1 MNVMSPP
8 QHLMLSAAH
17 SGWTRAA
24 RLVAFGGRRA
34 LLASVALAL
43 VLAACSPR
51 GNSTQNRRPDIGSQA
66 DVVQASQYWSER
78 FNANPGDEKA
88 AYAYSRAL
96 AAQDQRA
103 QTVAVLQKAVLANG
117 SSNFLKGE
125 LGKAMAANGQFTEA
139 LSVLAQ
145 AHSPDRPDWR
155 LLSAQGAIYDQIGRA
170 ETAREHYQ
178 SALLIAP
185 GEASVL
191 SNLGLSYALSG
202 DLTAAETYLRQATA
216 TSKSDERARQ
226 NLALVIGLQGRFDEA
241 EIIARKDLPPEQ
253 AEKNISLLRGLL
265 KQANTWETIRN
276 GGKDVPGSSSVTGA
290 KAPAQ
295 ASGQTSGPLSLLQR

>member
-1 MNVMSPP
+1 MNIMPPPGSPFLRATP
-8 QHLMLSAAH
+8 PRPA
-17 SGWTRAA
+17 RAA
-24 RLVAFGGRRA
+24 WPFVPGGGRS
-34 LLASVALAL
+34 LLAGVALAL
-43 VLAACSPR
+43 VLTACSPR
-51 GNSTQNRRPDIGSQA
+51 GNSTQNRRPDIGSLA

-170 ETAREHYQ
+170 DTAREHYQ

-202 DLTAAETYLRQATA
+202 DLNAAETYLRQATA
-216 TSKSDERARQ
+216 TGKSDERARQ

-241 EIIARKDLPPEQ
+241 EIMARKDLPPEQ
-253 AEKNISLLRGLL
+253 AEKNIALLRGLL

-276 GGKDVPGSSSVTGA
+276 GGKDVAGSRSVTGA
-290 KAPAQ
+290 KATA
-295 ASGQTSGPLSLLQR
+295 QTSSPASAPLSLLQR

>member
-43 VLAACSPR
+43 VLSACSPR
-51 GNSTQNRRPDIGSQA
+51 SNSTQIRRPDIGSQA

-139 LSVLAQ
+139 LSV
-145 AHSPDRPDWR
+145 PC
-155 LLSAQGAIYDQIGRA
+155 
-170 ETAREHYQ
+170 
-178 SALLIAP
+178 P
-185 GEASVL
+185 G
-191 SNLGLSYALSG
+191 
-202 DLTAAETYLRQATA
+202 ATA
-216 TSKSDERARQ
+216 PTGRIGGCCQRKGLFMIRSGVPKRRAS
-226 NLALVIGLQGRFDEA
+226 
-241 EIIARKDLPPEQ
+241 IINPPC
-253 AEKNISLLRGLL
+253 
-265 KQANTWETIRN
+265 
-276 GGKDVPGSSSVTGA
+276 
-290 KAPAQ
+290 
-295 ASGQTSGPLSLLQR
+295 